1 LKCNGVLEG
10 IRICRQGFPSRV
22 PFQEFRQR
30 YEILTPDLI
39 SKGYMDG
46 RKAAE
51 LMVQRLELSP
61 ELYRIGQSK
70 IFFKA
75 GVLAQLEEDRDLR
88 LTAIMINFQAHC
100 RCYLAKKAVQQRI
113 QDIQAIRIIQRNC
126 VAYLKLRNWPWWRL
140 FTKVRPLLSVTRQEE
155 IVAAKEEELRMVC

>member
-1 LKCNGVLEG
+1 
-10 IRICRQGFPSRV
+10 
-22 PFQEFRQR
+22 
-30 YEILTPDLI
+30 
-39 SKGYMDG
+39 MDG

-88 LTAIMINFQAHC
+88 LTAIMISFQAYC
-100 RCYLAKKAVQQRI
+100 RCYLAKKYVF
-113 QDIQAIRIIQRNC
+113 
-126 VAYLKLRNWPWWRL
+126 L
-140 FTKVRPLLSVTRQEE
+140 
-155 IVAAKEEELRMVC
+155 